1 MSDTTAFACTI
12 EGMCCAAET
21 DPIERAVRAL
31 PGVRQVVADAG
42 LARLTVT
49 YDTAALAPDHIVA
62 QVERLG
68 FHVTTTD
75 DRRSLLLARSRDIL
89 TAICGLLI
97 LTAWIGGLLRAPVPL
112 MNGLYVLAAL
122 IGGAFVARGGWG
134 TLRASRVLDI
144 NALMTIAATGALLIG
159 EYGEAA
165 TVVFLFAL
173 GNALES
179 YTMERSRR
187 SIRALM
193 RIAPATAPVLRE
205 GRELVLPVGEIG
217 VGEVIVVRP
226 GDRVALDGVVVTG
239 RSAVDQAPIT
249 GESIPIEKQVGSEL
263 FAGSINGE
271 GALEARV
278 TRPAQDSTL
287 ARIIHL
293 VEEAQTHKAPTQR
306 FVDTFA
312 RYYTPAVLTLAALVA
327 LLPPVVA
334 GGGWAHWLYRA
345 LVLLV
350 IACPCALVIST
361 PVSIISAISA
371 GAWAGVLFKGGAAL
385 EAAGGLRA
393 LAFDKTG
400 TLTIG
405 RPIVSNVIAFDVEE
419 PPTGSKEARRER
431 DDELLRLAAAVERRS
446 THPLARAVVAAAA
459 ARGLSLPAA
468 CDFQARNG
476 CGASA
481 TVEGRVAA
489 IGNRAMFA
497 DAPLS
502 PQMEA
507 QLRELEQSGNSVMLV
522 GYDGILRGLIAV
534 ADEERAESRATIA
547 ALKRLG
553 IAHIVMLTGD
563 VKRVAERVAGN
574 IGVDEVRAELLP
586 DEKLA
591 AVDELLAQHWRV
603 GMVGDGINDAPAL
616 ARATVGV
623 AMGAAG
629 SDVALE
635 TADITLMADDLTKLP
650 FAIGLSRATRRVI
663 MQNVAFALIVKAIFL
678 AAALLGVATLWM
690 AVLAD
695 TGAALIVIGNG
706 MRLLRYREKNP

>member
-1 MSDTTAFACTI
+1 VPA
-12 EGMCCAAET
+12 
-21 DPIERAVRAL
+21 PIERAVRAL
-31 PGVRQVVADAG
+31 PGAQQVVADAG

-49 YDTAALAPDHIVA
+49 YDTAALAPNRIVA

-68 FHVTTTD
+68 FHVTTAESQRSNGHEISCPD
-75 DRRSLLLARSRDIL
+75 DRRSLFLARSRDIL

-97 LTAWIGGLLRAPVPL
+97 LTAWIGGLLQAPVPL
-112 MNGLYVLAAL
+112 MNGLYTLAAL
-122 IGGAFVARGGWG
+122 IGGAFVARGGWA

-165 TVVFLFAL
+165 AVVFLFAL

-327 LLPPVVA
+327 LLPPVIA

-385 EAAGGLRA
+385 ESAGGLRA

-405 RPIVSNVIAFDVEE
+405 RPIVSDVIAFDVEE
-419 PPTGSKEARRER
+419 PPIGSKETRRQG
-431 DDELLRLAAAVERRS
+431 DDELLRLAAAVERWS

-459 ARGLSLPAA
+459 ARGLPLPAA
-468 CDFQARNG
+468 RDFQARNG

-481 TVEGRVAA
+481 AVEGRVAA

-507 QLRELEQSGNSVMLV
+507 QLSELERSGNSVMLV
-522 GYDGILRGLIAV
+522 GYDGVLRGLIAV
-534 ADEERAESRATIA
+534 ADEERAESRATLA